1 MALVKINKNKAF
13 HLRINNA
20 YLLLLRETPS
30 PTSKTKMKKGIKK
43 LIAQHLTPQTKNG
56 FGDWDHNQIKFNQI
70 KVDKDSLEN
79 LLDAVWQTGYSKG
92 SHDMADLMNE
102 LTSKAAYNAK
112 WGLVDA
118 NERYKK
124 LA

>member
-1 MALVKINKNKAF
+1 
-13 HLRINNA
+13 
-20 YLLLLRETPS
+20 
-30 PTSKTKMKKGIKK
+30 MKKGIKK

-56 FGDWDHNQIKFNQI
+56 FGDWDHNQIKYNQI
-70 KVDKDSLEN
+70 GVDKDDLEN
-79 LLDAVWQTGYSKG
+79 LLDAVWEAGSEAGY
-92 SHDMADLMNE
+92 E
-102 LTSKAAYNAK
+102 KAKEDVIKQITYNAK